1 MSIFKDRDLPQ
12 HPSHG
17 MVSLARGSGARRLFG
32 SHMDSHATFITLR
45 VKRAETQFRH
55 GQRYIHAHGSVCEV
69 VLSSAQFAELITNM
83 NVGDGV
89 PCTLRWTQQDGN
101 IEEPPVEVSA
111 QSIIREDFAAGIGGL
126 AGRLREARAAALA
139 ALDKVPEKTK
149 KAVMAGFDA
158 ALRETVD
165 AAPFAVD
172 QFQRATKAA
181 ETAARAEMDALMTH
195 VTTRLGLAALQD
207 PDVIRKLL
215 AKDDP

>member
-1 MSIFKDRDLPQ
+1 MSIFPDRDLPQ

-17 MVSLARGSGARRLFG
+17 MVSLARGSGNCRLFG
-32 SHMDSHATFITLR
+32 SHMEKHSTFITLR

-55 GQRYIHAHGSVCEV
+55 GQRFIHAHGMVCEV

-89 PCTLRWTQQDGN
+89 PCTLRWTQKDGI
-101 IEEPPVEVSA
+101 IEEPPAEVSA

-139 ALDKVPEKTK
+139 ALDKVPEKTR

-165 AAPFAVD
+165 AAPFAVE

-181 ETAARAEMDALMTH
+181 ETAVRAEMDAMVAH
-195 VTTRLGLAALQD
+195 VATRLGLAALQD
-207 PDVIRKLL
+207 VDVTRNLL
-215 AKDDP
+215 SKDEP